1 MGELTTQPEPTI
13 HHFSHPHLLHL
24 TTTHRH
30 RHRHETIAP
39 PPCSACK
46 IQNSDPTYTCQT
58 CPYTLHLACSQ
69 LPQNINHPSHH
80 HPLSLTFSPPY
91 HNKKFLCNICRST
104 GSNHWLY
111 RCGLCDFDAHLRC
124 ANAQPPVGP
133 VQASS
138 QAQVG
143 PVQPV
148 QMQEYQTPL
157 RFQNQRIRTPVGAP
171 YAPTANS
178 FAPRPNLQNHPPN
191 NPMILGNQGGIGQ
204 NNALMNQNI
213 PYMGHAIHGFFSGI
227 AQAAEQQ
234 LSHGLMGGHGHGHS
248 YGGHNYS
255 GHGHGH
261 SQGYGGY
268 GGHGYSGHR
277 HGHNH
282 GDGDGYDDYGGDGY
296 DYGYDD
302 YGGDSYDYGGDGYDD
317 GDLY

>member
-171 YAPTANS
+171 YA
-178 FAPRPNLQNHPPN
+178 
-191 NPMILGNQGGIGQ
+191 
-204 NNALMNQNI
+204 
-213 PYMGHAIHGFFSGI
+213 
-227 AQAAEQQ
+227 AAEQQ